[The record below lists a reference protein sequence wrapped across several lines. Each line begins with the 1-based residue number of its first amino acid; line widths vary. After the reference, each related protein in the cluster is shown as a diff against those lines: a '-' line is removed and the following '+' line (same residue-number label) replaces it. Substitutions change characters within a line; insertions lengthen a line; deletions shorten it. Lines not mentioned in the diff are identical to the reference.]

1 MIAAE
6 LMTPFLNEVPILN
19 YTRQYETTALQ
30 KNFTNKF
37 NELLNSGENLSP
49 QQLQTFLNQ

>member
-6 LMTPFLNEVPILN
+6 LMTPFLNEVPIPN
-19 YTRQYETTALQ
+19 YTRQYKTTVLQ
-30 KNFTNKF
+30 KNFTSKF